1 MSNAF
6 RKHWRLNP
14 DVDFL
19 NHGSFGATPIVVL
32 ETQRRWIELLERD
45 PIEFLGPERS
55 LLPKL
60 DRVRDCIGGLVGA
73 DAADLAFVRNATEGV
88 NAVLRSFPF
97 SSGDE
102 VVITNHGY
110 NACNNAVRY
119 AAERCGTGVS
129 VAELPF
135 PVESDAQVIEAVDA
149 TLSPKTRLLLI
160 DHVTSPTGLVLP
172 VKELIELAHRR
183 GVRVMVDGAH
193 APGMVPVD
201 LSQLDPDYYTAN
213 HHKWLCGPK
222 TSGFLYV
229 RRELQPEVHPTTI
242 SHGANSPGLGQTPFL
257 AEFNWVGTYDPTPI
271 LSVPTAIEFLGG
283 LKEGGLSQLM
293 RDNHALV
300 LAGRQVLLDAIDC
313 GLPAPAEMLGSL
325 ASVPLPA
332 DRVGNG
338 DAVKG
343 LQHRL
348 YHEHAIEVPIF
359 LLNGT
364 LPCLRISAQVYN
376 SLEQYERLADVLRN
390 LSGLSTTRFRRNA

>member
-1 MSNAF
+1 MSNPF
-6 RKHWRLNP
+6 RSHWRLNP

-19 NHGSFGATPIVVL
+19 NHGSFGATPRVVM
-32 ETQRRWIELLERD
+32 EAQREWIERLEYD

-60 DRVRDCIGGLVGA
+60 DRVRDCIGSLVGA
-73 DAADLAFVRNATEGV
+73 DPRDLAFVRNATDGV

-97 SSGDE
+97 SPGGE

-110 NACNNAVRY
+110 NACNNAARY
-119 AAERCGTGVS
+119 AAERCGKQPGGATVS

-135 PVESDAQVIEAVDA
+135 PIESNAQVIEAIDA
-149 TLSPKTRLLLI
+149 TLTSKTRLLLI
-160 DHVTSPTGLVLP
+160 DHVTSPTGLGLP

-183 GVRVMVDGAH
+183 GVRVLVDGAH

-201 LSQLDPDYYTAN
+201 LSDLNPDYYTGN

-229 RRELQPEVHPTTI
+229 RRDWQHEVHPTTI
-242 SHGANSPGLGQTPFL
+242 SHGANSPGLGKTPFL

-271 LSVPTAIEFLGG
+271 LSMPTAIEFLCG
-283 LKEGGLSQLM
+283 LKEGGLAQLM

-300 LAGRQVLLDAIDC
+300 LAGRDALLNALGCDP
-313 GLPAPAEMLGSL
+313 PAPADMLGSL

-332 DRVGNG
+332 ERVGDGESANR
-338 DAVKG
+338 
-343 LQHRL
+343 LQRRIF
-348 YHEHAIEVPIF
+348 HEHAIEVPIF
-359 LLNGT
+359 LLKGT
-364 LPCLRISAQVYN
+364 LPCLRISAQAYN
-376 SLEQYERLADVLRN
+376 SLDQYKRLADVLPLCLESERN
-390 LSGLSTTRFRRNA
+390 

>member
-1 MSNAF
+1 MSNPF
-6 RKHWRLNP
+6 RTHWRLNP

-19 NHGSFGATPIVVL
+19 NHGSFGATPIVVM
-32 ETQRRWIELLERD
+32 EAQRAWMERLERD
-45 PIEFLGPERS
+45 PIEFLGPERA

-60 DRVRDCIGGLVGA
+60 DRVRDYIGRLVGA
-73 DAADLAFVRNATEGV
+73 DPADLAFVRNATEGV

-97 SSGDE
+97 SPGDE

-110 NACNNAVRY
+110 NACNNAARY
-119 AAERCGTGVS
+119 AAERCGAVVS

-135 PVESDAQVIEAVDA
+135 PIESNAQVIEAIDA
-149 TLSPKTRLLLI
+149 MLTSKTRLLLI

-172 VKELIELAHRR
+172 VKGLIELARRR

-201 LSQLDPDYYTAN
+201 LSDLDPDYYTGN

-229 RRELQPEVHPTTI
+229 RREWQHEVRPTTI
-242 SHGANSPGLGQTPFL
+242 SHGANSPALGRTPFL

-271 LSVPTAIEFLGG
+271 LSMPAAVEFLSV
-283 LKEGGLSQLM
+283 LKEGGFTQLM

-300 LAGRQVLLDAIDC
+300 LAGRHALLDALGCD
-313 GLPAPAEMLGSL
+313 LPAPAEMLGSL
-325 ASVPLPA
+325 ASVPLSA
-332 DRVGNG
+332 ERVGDG
-338 DAVKG
+338 DAVKR
-343 LQHRL
+343 LQHRI

-364 LPCLRISAQVYN
+364 LPCLRISAQAYN
-376 SLEQYERLADVLRN
+376 SLDQYERLADALRVC
-390 LSGLSTTRFRRNA
+390 LDSKRS

>member
-1 MSNAF
+1 MDA
-6 RKHWRLNP
+6 
-14 DVDFL
+14 
-19 NHGSFGATPIVVL
+19 
-32 ETQRRWIELLERD
+32 QREWIERLECD

-60 DRVRDCIGGLVGA
+60 DRVRDCIGRLVAA
-73 DAADLAFVRNATEGV
+73 DPADLAFVRNATEGV
-88 NAVLRSFPF
+88 NAVLRSFPL
-97 SSGDE
+97 STGDE

-110 NACNNAVRY
+110 NACNNAARY
-119 AAERCGTGVS
+119 AAERCGATVS

-135 PVESDAQVIEAVDA
+135 PIKSSTQVIEAIDA
-149 TLSPKTRLLLI
+149 TLSSKTRLLLI

-201 LSQLDPDYYTAN
+201 LSDLDPDYYTAN

-229 RRELQPEVHPTTI
+229 RRDWQHEVRPTTI
-242 SHGANSPGLGQTPFL
+242 SHGANSPGLGKTTFL

-271 LSVPTAIEFLGG
+271 LSMPTAIEFLCG
-283 LKEGGLSQLM
+283 LKEGGLAQLM

-300 LAGRQVLLDAIDC
+300 LAGRQKLLDALGCD
-313 GLPAPAEMLGSL
+313 LPAPADMLGSL

-332 DRVGNG
+332 EGVGDGESANR
-338 DAVKG
+338 
-343 LQHRL
+343 LQRRIF
-348 YHEHAIEVPIF
+348 HEHAIEVPIF
-359 LLNGT
+359 MLNGT

-376 SLEQYERLADVLRN
+376 SLDQYERLADVLRVC
-390 LSGLSTTRFRRNA
+390 LESKRS